1 MEDKIIIEKSNLIT
15 FITTLM
21 NSGSMHSAFAVLM
34 VEQLFGL
41 PNLKTAKEYINNLLD
56 KNV

>member
-21 NSGSMHSAFAVLM
+21 NSGSMQSTFAVLM